1 MKTAKKRLSRRG
13 WVRIISYTAA
23 LVVALSASTAV
34 GYTLAYRNRTAIEYG
49 YQRALGE
56 LTEYIGNIDITLE
69 KGQYATSPNQL
80 EGLAANLRQDAELAK
95 MALAQLPSGGNELS
109 GTYKFLSQVGSFCTA
124 LADRVAEGGTITD
137 AEIAALEQL
146 SGYASELAGALA
158 QMESDLEGGQ
168 MVFGEVAEVTNLYDD
183 GAGALPEISSGFRG
197 MEEGFEDY
205 PTLIYDGPFSD
216 HLLEQEPKLLAGMEE
231 VGAER
236 ALDAAVR
243 LTGLST
249 LKADGESA
257 GRLPCYVFSDGTARV
272 TVTKQGG
279 IVSSYTDYRTIEEA
293 ALSTEQAL
301 QRGKEVLAAF
311 GYEGFAYT
319 YFALNNGVMTINFA
333 CQEDGV
339 VYYPDLIKLGVA
351 MDNGDVV
358 LFEATGYI
366 VNHTVRTLP
375 APQFSA
381 ADAQAKLSKNLTPRG
396 EGRLALIPA
405 ENTREV
411 LCYEF
416 ACTGKKEETVL
427 VYVNVETGLEEQILI
442 LLEDETGTLAF

>member
-1 MKTAKKRLSRRG
+1 MTRSKRRLSRRG

-23 LVVALSASTAV
+23 LIVALSASTAI
-34 GYTLAYRNRTAIEYG
+34 GYTLAYRNRTTIEYG

-80 EGLAANLRQDAELAK
+80 EGLSAKLRQDAELAK
-95 MALAQLPSGGNELS
+95 MALAQLPNGGNELS

-124 LADRVAEGGTITD
+124 LVNRVAEGGRITD
-137 AEIAALEQL
+137 EELAALEQL
-146 SGYASELAGALA
+146 SGYASSLADALA

-168 MVFGEVAEVTNLYDD
+168 MVFGEVAKVANLYDD
-183 GAGALPEISSGFRG
+183 GAAALPEISSGFRG

-216 HLLEQEPKLLAGMEE
+216 HLLEQEPKLLDGREE
-231 VGAER
+231 VSVEQ
-236 ALDAAVR
+236 ALDTAVR
-243 LTGLST
+243 LTGQSGLE
-249 LKADGESA
+249 ANGEAA
-257 GRLPCYVFSDGTARV
+257 GQLPCYVFAGGTARA

-279 IVSSYTDYRTIEEA
+279 ILSAYADYRTIQEA

-301 QRGKEVLAAF
+301 QRGREALAAF
-311 GYEGFAYT
+311 GYEGFTYT

-333 CQEDGV
+333 CEEDGV

-366 VNHTVRTLP
+366 VNHSARSLP

-381 ADAQAKLSKNLTPRG
+381 ADAQAKLSRNLTPKG
-396 EGRLALIPA
+396 DGRLVLIPA

-416 ACTGKKEETVL
+416 ACTGKKGETVL